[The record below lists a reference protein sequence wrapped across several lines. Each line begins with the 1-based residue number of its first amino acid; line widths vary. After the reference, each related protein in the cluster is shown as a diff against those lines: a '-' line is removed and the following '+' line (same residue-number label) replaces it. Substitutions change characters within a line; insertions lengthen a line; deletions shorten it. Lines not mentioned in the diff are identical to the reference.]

1 MKKIKNAVCLLLCIV
16 YFCLLGACR
25 QDVRE
30 PVTLDKIYNGEILD
44 IRMKYV
50 KAYLEAETEKDQIE
64 ALQDYHVSVGW
75 DASIPI
81 SVWWKGNGSENYTL
95 RLATDKEMRTS
106 RSYTVDRTEVNY
118 TFENLIPGMTY
129 YYDISGTKEGDATPV
144 DSFTI
149 ADNPVRWITAGGVSN
164 MRDLGGWNTIDGKQV
179 KYGLIYRGGML
190 NGYKNGPKIT
200 ERGRQIFVEYLNMR
214 SEIDLR
220 NDSDNGGQQGCAW
233 GGGIYNRWSLSA
245 YDSISKYSGRYSA
258 ANVET
263 LRNVFAFLS
272 NENNYPVYIHCNW
285 GADRTGT
292 LAYLINGLLGVAY
305 ENLVKDFELTTFSPS
320 GARYRSAIE
329 DGKFSNT
336 GIMRN
341 DSGNY
346 VAFGRMNDIF
356 TTYYQAREISLAS
369 AIEKYLIEDVG
380 VTQTQI
386 DNIKKIML
394 TERQVY

>member
-1 MKKIKNAVCLLLCIV
+1 MKKIGKALSLLVCILFSCPL
-16 YFCLLGACR
+16 FACNKEK
-25 QDVRE
+25 VE
-30 PVTLDKIYNGEILD
+30 PVVLDKVYNGEVLD
-44 IRMKYV
+44 IRTKYV
-50 KAYLEAETEKDQIE
+50 KAYLEAKTESAQID

-75 DASIPI
+75 DTSTPV
-81 SVWWKGNGSENYTL
+81 SVWWKGNGSEYYTV
-95 RLATDKEMRTS
+95 RLATDREMKTAL
-106 RSYTVDRTEVNY
+106 SYTVERAEINY
-118 TFENLIPGMTY
+118 TFENLIPGKTY
-129 YYDISGTKEGDATPV
+129 YYDISGTKAGDTTPL
-144 DSFTI
+144 DSFTL

-164 MRDLGGWNTIDGKQV
+164 MRDLGGWDTVDGKKV

-190 NGYKNGPKIT
+190 NGYNNGPKIT
-200 ERGRQIFVEYLNMR
+200 ERGRQVFVEQLNMR

-220 NDSDNGGQQGCAW
+220 NDLDNGGQQGCAW
-233 GGGIYNRWSLSA
+233 VGGIYNRWSLSA

-258 ANVET
+258 ANMET

-272 NENNYPVYIHCNW
+272 NENNYPVYLHCNW

-305 ENLVKDFELTTFSPS
+305 EDLVKDFELTTFSPS

-329 DGKFSNT
+329 DGKFSAT

-341 DSGNY
+341 DSKNY
-346 VAFGRMNDIF
+346 VAFGCMNDIF
-356 TTYYQAREISLAS
+356 STYYQAREISLSS

>member
-1 MKKIKNAVCLLLCIV
+1 
-16 YFCLLGACR
+16 
-25 QDVRE
+25 
-30 PVTLDKIYNGEILD
+30 
-44 IRMKYV
+44 
-50 KAYLEAETEKDQIE
+50 
-64 ALQDYHVSVGW
+64 
-75 DASIPI
+75 
-81 SVWWKGNGSENYTL
+81 
-95 RLATDKEMRTS
+95 
-106 RSYTVDRTEVNY
+106 
-118 TFENLIPGMTY
+118 
-129 YYDISGTKEGDATPV
+129 
-144 DSFTI
+144 
-149 ADNPVRWITAGGVSN
+149 
-164 MRDLGGWNTIDGKQV
+164 MRDLGGWDTVDGKKV

-200 ERGRQIFVEYLNMR
+200 ERGRQVFVEQLNMR

-233 GGGIYNRWSLSA
+233 GDGIYNRWSLSA
-245 YDSISKYSGRYSA
+245 YDSISKYSGRYSTV
-258 ANVET
+258 NMET

-272 NENNYPVYIHCNW
+272 NENNYPVYVHCNW

-292 LAYLINGLLGVAY
+292 LAYLINGLLGVPY
-305 ENLVKDFELTTFSPS
+305 EDLVKDFELTTFSPS

-329 DGKFSNT
+329 DGKFSST

-341 DSGNY
+341 DMGNY

-356 TTYYQAREISLAS
+356 TTYYHAQEISLSS

-394 TERQVY
+394 EER